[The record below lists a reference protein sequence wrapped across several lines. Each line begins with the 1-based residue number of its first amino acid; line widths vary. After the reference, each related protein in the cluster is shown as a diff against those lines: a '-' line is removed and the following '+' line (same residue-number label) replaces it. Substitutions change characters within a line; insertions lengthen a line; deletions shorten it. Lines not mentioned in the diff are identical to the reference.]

1 MPISGLPPRPDAGLL
16 LLRLGVGTLILFH
29 GIFKLTHGVA
39 WIGGPLGAVGLPT
52 WLQYGVYVAEVVA
65 PVLVIVGLWAR
76 PAALVIAFDMFM
88 AIFLARRGD
97 VAKINPA
104 GGGWAIEL
112 ELMFLVAALTIALA
126 GSGRY
131 GLGKR

>member
-16 LLRLGVGTLILFH
+16 LLRLGVGTLVLFH
-29 GIFKLTHGVA
+29 GIFKLTHGIA
-39 WIGGPLGAVGLPT
+39 WIAGPLAAVGLPA
-52 WLQYGVYVAEVVA
+52 WLAYGVYVGEVLA
-65 PVLVIVGLWAR
+65 PVLVILGLWAR
-76 PAALVIAFDMFM
+76 PAALVIAFDLFM

-97 VAKINPA
+97 VAKINPM

-112 ELMFLVAALTIALA
+112 ELSYFVMALAIALM

-131 GLGKR
+131 GIGRR

>member
-1 MPISGLPPRPDAGLL
+1 M
-16 LLRLGVGTLILFH
+16 LFH

-39 WIGGPLGAVGLPT
+39 WIGGPLGAVGLPA
-52 WLQYGVYVAEVVA
+52 WLQYGVYVAEVIA

-76 PAALVIAFDMFM
+76 PAALVIAFDMLM

-97 VAKINPA
+97 VAKVSPM

-112 ELMFLVAALTIALA
+112 ELLFLVVAAAIALM

-131 GLGKR
+131 GIGRK